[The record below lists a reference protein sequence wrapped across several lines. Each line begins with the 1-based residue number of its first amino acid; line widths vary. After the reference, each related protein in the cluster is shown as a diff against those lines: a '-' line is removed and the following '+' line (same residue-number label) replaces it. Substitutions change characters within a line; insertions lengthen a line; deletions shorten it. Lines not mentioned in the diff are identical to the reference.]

1 MAMIEVDIELVE
13 EIVKHELYSV
23 LNSLQKDY
31 RKRKSGAGISIF
43 DRNKDKDLA
52 EIDKHIQAFK
62 LILKYYGE

>member
-1 MAMIEVDIELVE
+1 MMVDIEMELVE

-31 RKRKSGAGISIF
+31 RDRKAGVGISIF
-43 DRNKDKDLA
+43 DLNKDKDLA
-52 EIDKHIQAFK
+52 EIDKHIKAFK